1 MSLSKT
7 EKNLDAVLDALQHK
21 KIAERAR
28 AISRLNHLDLWAKS
42 SDIERIMGALTEAQ
56 NKETNKIGKGKIGKL
71 LEKYTVYLN
80 STEEEKARIIKEI
93 KLKKQEKRKLEED
106 KIKAEKHKK
115 ELEEKAEKHKKELE
129 EKARLDAIKLR
140 EEQERIAREKVILE
154 NNRIM
159 EEENEREDFTYL
171 SRDSS
176 RRFPTHIFYMNTLI
190 PILIVLTII
199 SGAIGFVGGVDS
211 VGIGFALVVLIWTFV
226 GALFLLLGRE
236 IIRLILDF
244 HDNNHVNTK
253 IRIETLNA
261 LKEINKNLEKKN

>member
-115 ELEEKAEKHKKELE
+115 ELEEKA
-129 EKARLDAIKLR
+129 RLDAIKLR
-140 EEQERIAREKVILE
+140 EKRERIAREKVILE

>member
-42 SDIERIMGALTEAQ
+42 SDIERIVGALTEAQ
-56 NKETNKIGKGKIGKL
+56 NKETNKIGKGKIRKL

-93 KLKKQEKRKLEED
+93 NLKKQEKRKLEEE
-106 KIKAEKHKK
+106 KI
-115 ELEEKAEKHKKELE
+115 KAEKHKKELE

-159 EEENEREDFTYL
+159 EEENELENFTYL
-171 SRDSS
+171 SRISE
-176 RRFPTHIFYMNTLI
+176 RRFPYHIWYISVIRIIAFV
-190 PILIVLTII
+190 IVFF
-199 SGAIGFVGGVDS
+199 GFIGFLGLWAEGGEEGFVVGL
-211 VGIGFALVVLIWTFV
+211 FVLMWSAV
-226 GALFLLLGRE
+226 GAFFVMLASE
-236 IIRLILDF
+236 IIRLLLDF

>member
-115 ELEEKAEKHKKELE
+115 ELEEKA
-129 EKARLDAIKLR
+129 RLDAIKLR
-140 EEQERIAREKVILE
+140 EKRERIAREKVILE

-211 VGIGFALVVLIWTFV
+211 VGIGFAFVVLIWTFV

>member
-106 KIKAEKHKK
+106 KI
-115 ELEEKAEKHKKELE
+115 KAEKHKKELE

>member
-42 SDIERIMGALTEAQ
+42 SDIERIVGALTEAQ

-106 KIKAEKHKK
+106 KI
-115 ELEEKAEKHKKELE
+115 KAEKHKKELE